1 MRIEFSKGER
11 ASNASFELNSAGE
24 SKLLAVIAEAERG
37 ETTIAADFLKQIRR
51 S

>member
-11 ASNASFELNSAGE
+11 ASNASFELDSAEE
-24 SKLLAVIAEAERG
+24 SKLLVAIAEAERG
-37 ETTIAADFLKQIRR
+37 ETASAADILKQIRR

>member
-11 ASNASFELNSAGE
+11 ASNASFELDSAEE
-24 SKLLAVIAEAERG
+24 SKLLAAIAEAERG
-37 ETTIAADFLKQIRR
+37 ETTSASDILKQIRR